1 MHAKPSIRH
10 KTKEPL
16 GLRRAQAWEP
26 DAAVF
31 ALLGLVAMVAIVLA
45 AVSASLPAR
54 PSQLAAAPEDSSVAQ
69 DPGSGQ
75 LIADTRTTVSGK

>member
-1 MHAKPSIRH
+1 MNTKLSIGH
-10 KTKEPL
+10 KTKEPPRP
-16 GLRRAQAWEP
+16 GRAYAWEP

-54 PSQLAAAPEDSSVAQ
+54 PSQLAGAPEDSSVPQ
-69 DPGSGQ
+69 DLGSGQ
-75 LIADTRTTVSGK
+75 LIADTRTPVSGK

>member
-1 MHAKPSIRH
+1 MHAKPLVRH
-10 KTKEPL
+10 KTKEPI
-16 GLRRAQAWEP
+16 GPRRAQACEP

-69 DPGSGQ
+69 DLGSGQ
-75 LIADTRTTVSGK
+75 LIADTRTPVSGK